1 MARMSIAVA
10 LAALASASRSG
21 ETPLKSGSDEAP
33 RIAAPPPSLKLA
45 PFYRKYVDCDGLPVV
60 SSEKVPDAALLE
72 ARRIVKVMMAKR
84 PDVLQAIARKGIRL
98 AVMAKSEITTD
109 IPEHSD
115 LTPKEFWATRAR
127 GLGATMARP
136 AVSCAEE
143 NLLGYEQDKY
153 WAECI
158 LVHEFA
164 HTVHEIGLAETDK
177 TFGGRLKQAY
187 DSAMKKGLWQNTYAG
202 KNLNEYWAEGV
213 QAWYNAAN
221 YADPPNGVHNHIN
234 RRDVLKAYDPALAAL
249 IEEVFGDAECHP
261 AQRFRS
267 GPKGK

>member
-1 MARMSIAVA
+1 MPRALGLAR
-10 LAALASASRSG
+10 
-21 ETPLKSGSDEAP
+21 
-33 RIAAPPPSLKLA
+33 
-45 PFYRKYVDCDGLPVV
+45 FYRKYVDCDGLPVV
-60 SSEKVPDAALLE
+60 GSEKVPDAALLE

-98 AVMAKSEITTD
+98 AVMAKTEVTTD

-115 LTPKEFWATRAR
+115 LTPRDFWAKRAR
-127 GLGATMARP
+127 GLGATTARP
-136 AVSCAEE
+136 AISCAEE
-143 NLLGYEQDKY
+143 NLLGYGRDKY

-158 LVHEFA
+158 LIHEFA

-177 TFGGRLKQAY
+177 SFDTRLKQAY
-187 DSAMKKGLWQNTYAG
+187 EAAMKKGLWQNTYAG
-202 KNLNEYWAEGV
+202 KNRNEYWAEGV

-221 YADPPNGVHNHIN
+221 YADPPNGVHNQVN

-249 IEEVFGDAECHP
+249 IEQVFGDTECHP

-267 GPKGK
+267 GPKAK

>member
-1 MARMSIAVA
+1 MGTS
-10 LAALASASRSG
+10 L
-21 ETPLKSGSDEAP
+21 PLL
-33 RIAAPPPSLKLA
+33 ILLCAAPMRSEVESPPKITEVPKALGLA
-45 PFYRKYVDCDGLPVV
+45 PFYKKHVDCDGLPVV

-72 ARRIVKVMMAKR
+72 ARRIVKAMIAKR

-98 AVMAKSEITTD
+98 AVMAKTEITTD

-115 LTPKEFWATRAR
+115 LTPKDFWATRAR
-127 GLGATMARP
+127 GLSATLARP
-136 AVSCAEE
+136 ACSCAEE
-143 NLLGYEQDKY
+143 NLLGYEKDKY

-158 LVHEFA
+158 LIHEFA

-177 TFGGRLKQAY
+177 AFDARLKQAY
-187 DSAMKKGLWQNTYAG
+187 DAAMKNGLWQNTYAG
-202 KNLNEYWAEGV
+202 KDANEYWAEGV

-221 YADPPNGVHNHIN
+221 YADPPNGVHNHVN
-234 RRDVLKAYDPALAAL
+234 RRDVLKQYDPALAAL

-267 GPKGK
+267 GPRAQ